1 MRSKQ
6 IHNLKVKGLILVCSA
21 LSLCACLQD
30 TIQPDILQ
38 DYDPKLVLNGTFGTD
53 SELFIIARPS
63 VSILDTTFPTGLDN
77 VKITYTTSKG
87 DKGSFIYDLLSEGYT
102 SSLKAESGDILR
114 VRGEHP
120 DFPTVFC
127 EVRIPDSVSTSATL
141 VPNGGIDTSGLE
153 GDLISLTFFDKP
165 GQKNYY
171 RLQILYWNG
180 FAFIP
185 ILNPRIDP
193 SLAEYNSL
201 RLQDASILFT
211 DDLFDGKEKTTT
223 IVATNGLTFGLPQNQ
238 DKYKIEFA
246 SLSSDYYEYFASLD
260 RAVKAKEVTFQGGF
274 NNAVVIHSNVN
285 NGLGILATEWRS
297 DITLK

>member
-1 MRSKQ
+1 M
-6 IHNLKVKGLILVCSA
+6 CSLLA
-21 LSLCACLQD
+21 LNSCLQD
-30 TIQPDILQ
+30 TIRPNILQ
-38 DYDPKLVLNGTFGTD
+38 DYNPKLVLNGTFSAD
-53 SELFIIARPS
+53 SELFITARPS
-63 VSILDTTFPTGLDN
+63 VSILDSTFPGGLNN
-77 VKITYTTSKG
+77 VKITYTTSK
-87 DKGSFIYDLLSEGYT
+87 DDRGSFIYDLFSEGYT
-102 SSLKAESGDILR
+102 SSLTLKPGDILR

-127 EVRIPDSVSTSATL
+127 EVRIPDAVPSSAIL

-153 GDLISLTFFDKP
+153 GDLISLTFTDKP

-171 RLQILYWNG
+171 RLQVLYWNG

-185 ILNPRIDP
+185 ILNPRTDP
-193 SLAEYNSL
+193 SLAEFNSL
-201 RLQDASILFT
+201 RLQDNSILFT
-211 DDLFDGKEKTTT
+211 DDLFDGKEKTTA

-246 SLSSDYYEYFASLD
+246 SVSSDYYEYFASLD
-260 RAVKAKEVTFQGGF
+260 RAVEAKEVTFQGGF

-297 DITLK
+297 DFTLK